1 MEDSLK
7 DVLNFYE
14 VFCNELADIEHSSD
28 EKEKINPE
36 VSAEVLAANSNNSTA
51 RKAKELEII
60 EEKDSAQTTSDYSP
74 VDRIA
79 TEPNKRKR
87 ES

>member
-14 VFCNELADIEHSSD
+14 VFCNELADIEHSSA
-28 EKEKINPE
+28 EKEKVNSE
-36 VSAEVLAANSNNSTA
+36 VSPEVLAAHSNNSTA
-51 RKAKELEII
+51 RKANELEII
-60 EEKDSAQTTSDYSP
+60 EEKDSVQTTSDYSP
-74 VDRIA
+74 VDRVA
-79 TEPNKRKR
+79 TEPNRRKR